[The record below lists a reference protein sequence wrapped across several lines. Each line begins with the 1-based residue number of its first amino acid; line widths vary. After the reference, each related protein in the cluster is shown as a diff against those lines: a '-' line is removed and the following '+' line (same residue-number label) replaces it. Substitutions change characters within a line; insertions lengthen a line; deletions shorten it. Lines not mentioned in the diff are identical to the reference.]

1 MSYLF
6 EVAVDSL
13 ESALI
18 AQSAGANRIELC
30 AALSIGGITPSHGM
44 VKLARQQLPLPIN
57 VIIRP
62 RQGDFLYSQAEF
74 EMMRYDIDFAK
85 SLNVN
90 GVVIGILRPD
100 GHVDIDRTRIL
111 IEQVRP
117 LQVTFHRAFDMTADP
132 YRALNDLIDLGVD
145 TILTSGQQAAAEQG
159 IDLITD
165 LVKQADGRI
174 KIMPGSGINPT
185 NIKTIVTQ
193 SGATEF
199 HFSGKTS
206 QPSQMTYRNLN
217 LSMGGQ
223 DDASEYDI
231 TIADEDI
238 IRAIIHNAQT

>member
-18 AQSAGANRIELC
+18 AQSAGANRVELC

-44 VKLARQQLPLPIN
+44 VKLARQQLTVPIN

-74 EMMRYDIDFAK
+74 EMMRHDIEYAK

-100 GHVDIDRTRIL
+100 GYVDIDRTRIL
-111 IEQVRP
+111 IEQARP

-145 TILTSGQQAAAEQG
+145 TILTSGQQSTAKQG
-159 IDLITD
+159 LDLIVE

-185 NIKTIVTQ
+185 NIKTIVTH
-193 SGATEF
+193 SGASEF

-231 TIADEDI
+231 TIADEAT
-238 IRAIIHNAQT
+238 IRAIIHNAQI